1 MTDRISR
8 TTRRRVL
15 ATAAAVTLLPSSAI
29 FAQTYP
35 AKPVRW
41 IVPYPPGGGSDFL
54 ARTVGAQMEK
64 QLGQPLVIENRP
76 GAATMIGAEAV
87 ARGTADGYT
96 LLSGDNGTFV
106 FNTALYKK
114 VPYDPAK
121 DFAPVGLMA
130 RFPLIVVA
138 NPSTGFKTMRD
149 LVDAAKKEPGKLSYA
164 SVGAGSPHHLAM
176 ELIKDRTGAFIVHIP
191 YRGAAPAVQDVLG
204 NQLPVMVID
213 TAVGLPHIRAG
224 KLVPLGVL
232 SRQRLAAL
240 PNVPTLEEQGIRDT
254 EVYAWQG
261 MAVPAATPREVT
273 AKLTTEL
280 NRAITTPE
288 VTRKLQEFGLEPISR
303 HRGSDGGL
311 HQERNGALA
320 CIDQAAQADVGLDAK
335 SSPAGACALAA
346 EIARRPVPDLLR
358 SVRCQLRRSFRADV
372 TRW

>member
-1 MTDRISR
+1 MIDRITR
-8 TTRRRVL
+8 ITRRRLL
-15 ATAAAVTLLPSSAI
+15 ATAAAVTLSPSTTV
-29 FAQTYP
+29 FAQSYP

-41 IVPYPPGGGSDFL
+41 IVPYPAGGGSDFL
-54 ARTVGAQMEK
+54 ARTVSAQMEK

-96 LLSGDNGTFV
+96 VLSGDNGTFV
-106 FNTALYKK
+106 FNSALYKK

-149 LVDAAKKEPGKLSYA
+149 LVDAAKKDPGKLSYA

-191 YRGAAPAVQDVLG
+191 YRGAAPAVQDVLS

-213 TAVGLPHIRAG
+213 TAVGLPHIRSG

-240 PNVPTLEEQGIRDT
+240 PNVPTLDEQGIRDT

-273 AKLTTEL
+273 AKLSSEL

-288 VTRKLQEFGLEPISR
+288 VTHKLQEFGLEPISGTADQMAAYIR
-303 HRGSDGGL
+303 SETARWHAL
-311 HQERNGALA
+311 IKQRNLT
-320 CIDQAAQADVGLDAK
+320 LD
-335 SSPAGACALAA
+335 
-346 EIARRPVPDLLR
+346 
-358 SVRCQLRRSFRADV
+358 
-372 TRW
+372 

>member
-1 MTDRISR
+1 MIDLIPRI
-8 TTRRRVL
+8 TRRCLLVS
-15 ATAAAVTLLPSSAI
+15 AAAVALFPRFV
-29 FAQTYP
+29 FAQAYP
-35 AKPVRW
+35 TKPVRW

-114 VPYDPAK
+114 VPYDPTK

-149 LVDAAKKEPGKLSYA
+149 LVDAAKKDPGKLSYA

-176 ELIKDRTGAFIVHIP
+176 ELIKTRTGAFIVHIP

-204 NQLPVMVID
+204 NQLPIMVID
-213 TAVGLPHIRAG
+213 TAVGLQHIRAG

-261 MAVPAATPREVT
+261 MAVPAATPREVIV
-273 AKLTTEL
+273 KLSREL

-288 VTRKLQEFGLEPISR
+288 VTHKLQEFGLEPISGTAEQMAAYIKSETAR
-303 HRGSDGGL
+303 WHAL
-311 HQERNGALA
+311 IKQRNLT
-320 CIDQAAQADVGLDAK
+320 LD
-335 SSPAGACALAA
+335 
-346 EIARRPVPDLLR
+346 
-358 SVRCQLRRSFRADV
+358 
-372 TRW
+372 

>member
-1 MTDRISR
+1 
-8 TTRRRVL
+8 
-15 ATAAAVTLLPSSAI
+15 
-29 FAQTYP
+29 
-35 AKPVRW
+35 
-41 IVPYPPGGGSDFL
+41 
-54 ARTVGAQMEK
+54 MEK
-64 QLGQPLVIENRP
+64 QLGQSFVIENRP

-130 RFPLIVVA
+130 RFPLIVVV

-149 LVDAAKKEPGKLSYA
+149 LVDAAKKDPGKLSYA

-191 YRGAAPAVQDVLG
+191 YRGAAPAVQDVPG

-261 MAVPAATPREVT
+261 MAVPAATPRDVT
-273 AKLTTEL
+273 AKLASEL

-288 VTRKLQEFGLEPISR
+288 VTRKLQEFGLEPLPSTADQMAAYIKSETAR
-303 HRGSDGGL
+303 WHAL
-311 HQERNGALA
+311 IKQRNLTV
-320 CIDQAAQADVGLDAK
+320 D
-335 SSPAGACALAA
+335 
-346 EIARRPVPDLLR
+346 
-358 SVRCQLRRSFRADV
+358 
-372 TRW
+372 

>member
-1 MTDRISR
+1 MIDLIPRI
-8 TTRRRVL
+8 TRRCLLVS
-15 ATAAAVTLLPSSAI
+15 ASAVALSPRLV
-29 FAQTYP
+29 FAQAYP
-35 AKPVRW
+35 TKPVRW

-114 VPYDPAK
+114 VPYDPTK
-121 DFAPVGLMA
+121 DFAPIGLMA

-149 LVDAAKKEPGKLSYA
+149 LLDAAKKDPGKLSYA

-204 NQLPVMVID
+204 NQLPIMVID
-213 TAVGLPHIRAG
+213 TAVGLQHIRAG

-261 MAVPAATPREVT
+261 MAVPAATPRDVT
-273 AKLTTEL
+273 VKLSSEL
-280 NRAITTPE
+280 NRAINTPE
-288 VTRKLQEFGLEPISR
+288 VTRKLQEFGLEPISGTAEQMAAYIKSETAR
-303 HRGSDGGL
+303 WHAL
-311 HQERNGALA
+311 IKQRNLT
-320 CIDQAAQADVGLDAK
+320 LD
-335 SSPAGACALAA
+335 
-346 EIARRPVPDLLR
+346 
-358 SVRCQLRRSFRADV
+358 
-372 TRW
+372 

>member
-1 MTDRISR
+1 MNDRISR

-15 ATAAAVTLLPSSAI
+15 ATAAAVTLLPSSAV

-114 VPYDPAK
+114 VPYDPTK

-130 RFPLIVVA
+130 RFPLIVVV

-288 VTRKLQEFGLEPISR
+288 VTRKLQEFGLEPIPGTADQMAAYIKSETAR
-303 HRGSDGGL
+303 WHAL
-311 HQERNGALA
+311 IKQRNLT
-320 CIDQAAQADVGLDAK
+320 LD
-335 SSPAGACALAA
+335 
-346 EIARRPVPDLLR
+346 
-358 SVRCQLRRSFRADV
+358 
-372 TRW
+372 

>member
-1 MTDRISR
+1 MSDRILNGV
-8 TTRRRVL
+8 RRRML
-15 ATAAAVTLLPSSAI
+15 MAAGAAMIAPAGSVW
-29 FAQTYP
+29 AQAYP
-35 AKPVRW
+35 TKPVRW

-54 ARTVGAQMEK
+54 ARTVGAQLEK
-64 QLGQPLVIENRP
+64 QMSQPIVVENRP

-87 ARGTADGYT
+87 ARAPADGYT

-114 VPYDPAK
+114 VPYDPLK
-121 DFAPVGLMA
+121 DFAPIGLMA
-130 RFPLIVVA
+130 RFPLIVVV

-149 LVDAAKKEPGKLSYA
+149 LLDAARKEPGKLSYA

-213 TAVGLPHIRAG
+213 TAVGLQHIRAG

-240 PNVPTLEEQGIRDT
+240 PNVPTLEEHGIRDT

-261 MAVPAATPREVT
+261 MVVPAATPRDMC
-273 AKLTTEL
+273 AKLTAEL
-280 NRAITTPE
+280 MRAISTPE
-288 VTRKLQEFGLEPISR
+288 VTRKLQEFGLEPIPGNAEQMAAYIKSETAR
-303 HRGSDGGL
+303 WHAL
-311 HQERNGALA
+311 IKQRNLT
-320 CIDQAAQADVGLDAK
+320 LD
-335 SSPAGACALAA
+335 
-346 EIARRPVPDLLR
+346 
-358 SVRCQLRRSFRADV
+358 
-372 TRW
+372 

>member
-1 MTDRISR
+1 MIDRISR

-15 ATAAAVTLLPSSAI
+15 TTAAAVTLLPSSTV
-29 FAQTYP
+29 FAQAYP
-35 AKPVRW
+35 SKPVRW

-64 QLGQPLVIENRP
+64 QLRQPLVIENRP

-87 ARGTADGYT
+87 ARGPADGYT

-114 VPYDPAK
+114 VPYDPTK

-213 TAVGLPHIRAG
+213 TAVGLQHIRAG

-288 VTRKLQEFGLEPISR
+288 VTRKLQEFGLEPISGTADQMAAYIKSETAR
-303 HRGSDGGL
+303 WHAL
-311 HQERNGALA
+311 IKQRNLT
-320 CIDQAAQADVGLDAK
+320 LD
-335 SSPAGACALAA
+335 
-346 EIARRPVPDLLR
+346 
-358 SVRCQLRRSFRADV
+358 
-372 TRW
+372 

>member
-1 MTDRISR
+1 MTDRRPS
-8 TTRRRVL
+8 TTRRRLL
-15 ATAAAVTLLPSSAI
+15 AAAAVVTLSPPRVV

-35 AKPVRW
+35 TKPVRW

-64 QLGQPLVIENRP
+64 QLGQPFVIENRP

-130 RFPLIVVA
+130 RFPLIVVV

-149 LVDAAKKEPGKLSYA
+149 LVDAAKKDPGKLSYA
-164 SVGAGSPHHLAM
+164 SVGPGSPHHLAM

-204 NQLPVMVID
+204 NQVPLMVID
-213 TAVGLPHIRAG
+213 TAVGLQHIRAG
-224 KLVPLGVL
+224 KLVPIGVL

-261 MAVPAATPREVT
+261 MAVPTATPRDVT
-273 AKLTTEL
+273 AKLASEL

-288 VTRKLQEFGLEPISR
+288 IIRKLQEFGLEPMPSSADQMAAYIKSETAR
-303 HRGSDGGL
+303 WHAL
-311 HQERNGALA
+311 IKQRNLT
-320 CIDQAAQADVGLDAK
+320 LD
-335 SSPAGACALAA
+335 
-346 EIARRPVPDLLR
+346 
-358 SVRCQLRRSFRADV
+358 
-372 TRW
+372 